1 MDLQFSTACLPHY
14 PLGYSFATARALG
27 LDSLELALT
36 PTILRGGPGR
46 VTDLAERHAV
56 AVRSVL
62 LPPGGR
68 DAPGRDEV
76 REIVGFAAA
85 LPGCRVLVLP
95 APHSD
100 GGAAPLGAFVSFLQT
115 MTDTL
120 AAGGPALTIE
130 NPPPPA
136 AGNVAGPLDRFSQL
150 RRLVEEWDLGFTF
163 DTSHAA
169 GHGWVITEP
178 LSRMGARLRNVHL
191 SDFRPGPGGRLELLP
206 DRTRPQHAHGL
217 PGTGVLPLHAFLRAL
232 ARQGYAGLLTL
243 DLHGGSVGAW
253 WPPIARRRL
262 AGALAFCRAATR
274 EDGTPR
280 ADILRRAVETPAEA
294 EAENEG

>member
-1 MDLQFSTACLPHY
+1 MDLQFSTACLPRY

-46 VTDLAERHAV
+46 VAGLAERHAIT
-56 AVRSVL
+56 VRSVL
-62 LPPGGR
+62 LPTVGR
-68 DAPGRDEV
+68 DAPGREEA
-76 REIVGFAAA
+76 REIARFAAA

-95 APHSD
+95 APRGD
-100 GGAAPLGAFVSFLQT
+100 GGAAPLGAFVSLLHG
-115 MTDTL
+115 MADAL
-120 AAGGPALTIE
+120 AAGGPQLTIE

-136 AGNVAGPLDRFSQL
+136 LGQVAGPLDRFFQL

-206 DRTRPQHAHGL
+206 DRARPQHAHGL

-232 ARQGYAGLLTL
+232 TRQRYAGLLTL
-243 DLHGGSVGAW
+243 DLDGGSVGAW
-253 WPPIARRRL
+253 WPPLARRRL
-262 AGALAFCRAATR
+262 ADALTFCRTGVR
-274 EDGTPR
+274 EGGTPR
-280 ADILRRAVETPAEA
+280 ADLLRHAIETPAEA